1 MPSKIAIL
9 RTNVFVTI
17 VVVLGIVVLINFMAS
32 RHNMRYDATS
42 SGDFSLSDQT
52 QKLLKNLQSELKITV
67 FDKPGNHIRL
77 EAEDILVEYEYYTDK
92 LITEFID
99 PDQNPAQAE
108 KNKVARYG
116 TIILEY
122 EGRQERIESV
132 KETAITNAIV
142 KVTRKEKKTVYFLE
156 GHGEHDIESNDK
168 DGYSL
173 IYTAMLGQ
181 NYNGKKLLLMREE
194 SVPADA
200 NVLVV
205 AGPTKDYFPSEL
217 EAVAKYI
224 RGGGNIF
231 FLLDPSPASGM
242 KDFLKDY
249 GVEVGEDMLVDKLS
263 RLFGGDYFMPV
274 ITQYTVHPITDNFK
288 VASFLPLAR
297 SISPADSP
305 PENMNVMSL
314 AKTNEGS
321 WAESDLESQEVKF
334 DEGQDKKGPISIA
347 VVVEARFKAETEP
360 AAETLNEDKD
370 DQQKEAAH
378 DEAAHD
384 NGAEKWTTAK
394 LVVLGNSDLAN
405 NTYLDLSGNRDLFL
419 NIVSY
424 LADEEDLIAIRP
436 KSKMLRTISLTEDQ
450 MGLVFY
456 LSVIILPLLAMV
468 TGIVVWANRRK
479 L

>member
-9 RTNVFVTI
+9 RTNVVVTI
-17 VVVLGIVVLINFMAS
+17 LVVLGIVVVINFMAS
-32 RHNMRYDATS
+32 RHSKRYDLTA
-42 SGDFSLSDQT
+42 SGEFSLSDQT
-52 QKLLKNLQSELKITV
+52 QKLLNNLQSELKIIV

-77 EAEDILVEYEYYTDK
+77 EAEDILVEYENLSDK
-92 LITEFID
+92 VTTEFID
-99 PDQNPAQAE
+99 PDQNPALAG
-108 KNKVARYG
+108 KKKVARYG

-122 EGRQERIESV
+122 EGRQEKIESV

-173 IYTAMLGQ
+173 IYTALLDQ
-181 NYNGKKLLLMREE
+181 NYNGEKLLLMREE

-205 AGPTKDYFPSEL
+205 AGPTKDYFPNEL
-217 EAVAKYI
+217 DAVAKYI
-224 RGGGNIF
+224 RNGGNIF
-231 FLLDPSPASGM
+231 FLLDPSPAAGM
-242 KDFLKDY
+242 KDFLKGY

-274 ITQYTVHPITDNFK
+274 ITQYTIHPITENFK

-297 SISPADSP
+297 SISPAANP
-305 PENMNVMSL
+305 PENMDVISL

-321 WAESDLESQEVKF
+321 WAEVDLESQEVKF
-334 DEGQDKKGPISIA
+334 DEGKDKQGPVSIA
-347 VVVEARFKAETEP
+347 VVVEAHFRPETGA
-360 AAETLNEDKD
+360 AAETGKTGQD
-370 DQQKEAAH
+370 DQEKET
-378 DEAAHD
+378 
-384 NGAEKWTTAK
+384 GKAEEEEKETTGK

-424 LADEEDLIAIRP
+424 LAEEEDLISIRP
-436 KSKMLRTISLTEDQ
+436 KSRQQRTISLTEDQ

-456 LSVIILPLLAMV
+456 LSVIIIPLLAMV
-468 TGIVVWANRRK
+468 TGIVVWAKRRK